1 MNEKQSFN
9 LSNRTC
15 SYLCSIP
22 FLLVLQSYNIKQK
35 VTIKNRALDI
45 KYVVSSKK

>member
-15 SYLCSIP
+15 SYLMRYTFSVGIAK
-22 FLLVLQSYNIKQK
+22 LQHKAKGDY
-35 VTIKNRALDI
+35 
-45 KYVVSSKK
+45 